1 MRTRGKLARYF
12 VFLFSASGAIGQP
25 DVSDEWACV
34 RLGPV
39 PQIKVL
45 PSTTTAPADRDID
58 KLITSLA
65 EINAPDYGLSNTL
78 AGTIFSP
85 IDGSAQMSTLIFTDH
100 GLKPNPNIRKLV
112 TLGPA
117 ALPALLKALDD
128 RTPTKL
134 RIDRMGIGGMW
145 YARELE
151 SNYVHPVEKR
161 ILRHWKHE
169 DENIFGAG
177 REVESHT
184 VKVGEVCFVI
194 VGQIV
199 GRGYCAVR
207 YQPSG
212 CTVINSPIEDPI
224 VAKALRD
231 IWTAKEPRQALLD
244 SLLIDFST
252 RGVNDAKDPEIC
264 YAASRVQC
272 GAAMRLLYYFPRESS
287 ELIAERLKKLDVTR
301 TGPPSSQPA
310 NDSEMDAWLKR
321 EAKNGLR
328 TDDFIKAVAWCR
340 EPAITKALNAIRER
354 TTDEDILEAIREGRK

>member
-12 VFLFSASGAIGQP
+12 VFLFTVSSAIAQP
-25 DVSDEWACV
+25 YRNEDERCV
-34 RLGPV
+34 RLGAV

-45 PSTTTAPADRDID
+45 PSTTTAPADRDVE
-58 KLITSLA
+58 KLIASLA
-65 EINAPDYGLSNTL
+65 GIDAPDYGLSSTL
-78 AGTIFSP
+78 EGTIFSP
-85 IDGSAQMSTLIFTDH
+85 IEGSAQVSTLIFTDH
-100 GLKPNPNIRKLV
+100 GLKPNVNIRKLAMM
-112 TLGPA
+112 GPA
-117 ALPALLKALDD
+117 AMPALLKALDD

-134 RIDRMGIGGMW
+134 RIDRMGICGMW

-169 DENIFGAG
+169 DEGEKQ
-177 REVESHT
+177 RDVESHT

-231 IWTAKEPRQALLD
+231 IWSAIEPRQALLD

-264 YAASRVQC
+264 DAASRVQC
-272 GAAMRLLYYFPRESS
+272 AAAMRLLYYFPRESS